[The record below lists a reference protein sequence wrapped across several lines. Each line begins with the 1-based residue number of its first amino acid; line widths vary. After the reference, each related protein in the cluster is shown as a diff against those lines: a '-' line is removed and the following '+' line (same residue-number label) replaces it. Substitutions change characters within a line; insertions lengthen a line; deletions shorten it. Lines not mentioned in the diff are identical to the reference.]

1 LNSVWEQNKNTR
13 NKAEEISH
21 SLVEGQ

>member
-1 LNSVWEQNKNTR
+1 VWEQNKNTR